1 MDYLLMLE
9 LGDIG
14 GYGNDEVYFSLYRI
28 LNLQVNMIN
37 SILDTC

>member
-14 GYGNDEVYFSLYRI
+14 GYGDYIRQIGGFRLSMEIHNGQCDGFL
-28 LNLQVNMIN
+28 
-37 SILDTC
+37 